1 MAMVTSEIFEKHVE
15 AYEKWYEDHTQVYES
30 EILALK
36 EQLGELPENIHGIEV
51 GVGTGRFAAPL
62 GIKEG
67 VEPSEPMAAIAIKRG
82 IEIMNAVGER
92 LPYGDLQFDFV
103 LFVTICH
110 LSNVKESFKEAHRV
124 LKRGGA
130 ILVGFLDKERSIAK
144 AYKERGGRSK
154 FYSNAQFYKAKHIEK
169 ILDSCG
175 FKNVEFNQTLFGNL
189 EEIQEL
195 QIPIPGYGQG
205 SFVVAKALKK

>member
-1 MAMVTSEIFEKHVE
+1 MVTSEIFEKYVE
-15 AYEKWYEDHTQVYES
+15 EYEKWYDDHVEIHES
-30 EILALK
+30 EILAIK
-36 EQLGELPENIHGIEV
+36 EQLTELPENIRGIEV

-67 VEPSEPMAAIAIKRG
+67 VEPSKSMAALAIRRG

-92 LPYGDLQFDFV
+92 LPYADLQFDFV

-110 LSNVKESFKEAHRV
+110 LSNVKESFREAYRV

-130 ILVGFLDKERSIAK
+130 VLIGFLDKERTIAK
-144 AYKERGGRSK
+144 AYKERGGKSK
-154 FYSNAQFYKAKHIEK
+154 FYSNAQFYKAKQVEK
-169 ILDSCG
+169 LLEDCG
-175 FKNVEFNQTLFGNL
+175 FKNVKFNQTLFGEL
-189 EEIQEL
+189 EEIQEI
-195 QIPIPGYGQG
+195 QPPIPGYGKG